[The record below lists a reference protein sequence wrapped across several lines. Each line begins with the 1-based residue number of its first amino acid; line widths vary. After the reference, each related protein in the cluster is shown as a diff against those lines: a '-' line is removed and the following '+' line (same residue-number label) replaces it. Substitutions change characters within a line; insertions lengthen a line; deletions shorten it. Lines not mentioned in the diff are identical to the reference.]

1 VDRFGS
7 LKSWIQTQHLEHDA
21 LLSYRESFQTHS
33 ARLLVLKQFLQVPV
47 AERLHKFL
55 RDEAEYRIEYGL
67 YSNGDEAASEE
78 AWLHADEK
86 NRFFRF
92 SKLVGAPPEY
102 NMSPNMLTYLRF
114 RKAFQDPGFQIFFQ
128 ELSGM
133 QLGWSDDFGSHSM
146 ATGDF
151 LKPHSD
157 DNRNRG
163 LALVIYL
170 SDWRPNFGGALHV
183 VDSQGRRTSIEPEY
197 NSLVVFDVA
206 AGTTHSVEPITAEAD
221 NVRRLTIG
229 GWYHKAAAAGDQRCV
244 V

>member
-1 VDRFGS
+1 MDRFGS
-7 LKSWIQTQHLEHDA
+7 LKSWIQTQHLDPDA
-21 LLSYRESFQTHS
+21 LRSYRESFQTHA

-47 AERLHKFL
+47 AERLNKFL
-55 RDEAEYRIEYGL
+55 RDEAEYRLEYGL
-67 YSNGDEAASEE
+67 YSNGDEAANEE
-78 AWLHADEK
+78 AWLNADEED
-86 NRFFRF
+86 RFFRF
-92 SKLVGAPPEY
+92 SKLGGAHPEY

-146 ATGDF
+146 AAGDF

-157 DNRNRG
+157 DNRNRA

-170 SDWRPNFGGALHV
+170 SDWRPNFGGALNV

-206 AGTTHSVEPITAEAD
+206 AGATHSVDPITLKAG

-229 GWYHKAAAAGDQRCV
+229 GWYHKAAVTG
-244 V
+244 